1 MTVARAGLRAWQ
13 HCSMNQTIAPR
24 LHRHRR
30 LAARAALLLSA
41 ALWLGGCA
49 SSQLV
54 AQWSDPQFFGPLAP
68 GAKVMVVCQTPDLTL
83 RRLCA
88 DRVSEQLLA
97 AGLQPLAAPE
107 GPGAAADE
115 AALLRAARA
124 VDAAALLHTTIAAEV
139 ASVAPSPSIG
149 IGIGGFGG
157 GYRSGGGVG
166 IGVSAPLGAGG
177 PAETGFGASAGL
189 SEVASGKLMWSAR
202 ASAAPSSD
210 VNRQIADLA
219 AQLVAAARQSG
230 LFAPR

>member
-41 ALWLGGCA
+41 ALWLGGCEG
-49 SSQLV
+49 LWV
-54 AQWSDPQFFGPLAP
+54 DEGDLCPP
-68 GAKVMVVCQTPDLTL
+68 G
-83 RRLCA
+83 RSRLCA

-139 ASVAPSPSIG
+139 ASVAPSP
-149 IGIGGFGG
+149 
-157 GYRSGGGVG
+157 RC
-166 IGVSAPLGAGG
+166 
-177 PAETGFGASAGL
+177 
-189 SEVASGKLMWSAR
+189 
-202 ASAAPSSD
+202 SSSS
-210 VNRQIADLA
+210 LTT
-219 AQLVAAARQSG
+219 
-230 LFAPR
+230 

>member
-1 MTVARAGLRAWQ
+1 
-13 HCSMNQTIAPR
+13 MNQDHAARPG
-24 LHRHRR
+24 RHRR
-30 LAARAALLLSA
+30 LAARAALLLCA
-41 ALWLGGCA
+41 TLWLGGCA
-49 SSQLV
+49 SSKLV
-54 AQWSDPQFFGPLAP
+54 AQWSDPQFAGRLAP
-68 GAKVMVVCQTPDLTL
+68 GAKVVVACQASDLTL

-88 DRVSEQLLA
+88 DRIGEQLLA
-97 AGLQPLAAPE
+97 SGMQPLPAPQGSE
-107 GPGAAADE
+107 AADE
-115 AALLRAARA
+115 AAYEAVLLRAARA
-124 VDAAALLHTTIAAEV
+124 VGAAALLHTTVAAEV
-139 ASVAPSPSIG
+139 ATAAPSPSIG

-189 SEVASGKLMWSAR
+189 SDVASGKLMWSAR

-219 AQLVAAARQSG
+219 AQLVDAARQSG